1 MGPLE
6 GLRIIELQGIGPGPF
21 CAMMLADMGAEVI
34 RVDRTGAA
42 GGLPRAER
50 YDLLARGRRSIR
62 LNLKSPQ
69 GVEILMCMIERADG
83 LIEGFRPGV
92 IERLGLGPDVLLE
105 KNPALVIGRM
115 TGWGQTGPIS
125 HISGHDINYIALSGA
140 LFNIGTKDGPPA
152 PPLNLVG
159 DFGGG
164 GMLLAFGMVSA
175 ILKAKMSGTGQVVD
189 AAMVDGAAILSTS
202 FFGQLAEGR
211 LREGRG
217 NHPLNGASHYYDAY
231 ACADGEYISIA
242 SAEPQFYAELKQL
255 LKLSEADF
263 GEQMNPKRW
272 PDQKAKLG
280 AIFLTKTR
288 DQWCDLLQDSDIC
301 FAPVLRFAEA
311 PEHPHNKARNAFIEI
326 DGVVQ
331 PAPAPRFSATP
342 CAVSRAPAQ
351 RGEHTDEI
359 LAEWGFSSTQ
369 ITDYHAQGIVS
380 GLDKK
385 AS

>member
-42 GGLPRAER
+42 GGLPRTER
-50 YDLLARGRRSIR
+50 YDLLARGRRSLR
-62 LNLKSPQ
+62 LDLKSSR
-69 GVEILMCMIERADG
+69 GIELLLRLVAQSDG

-92 IERLGLGPDVLLE
+92 IERLGIGPDVLLE

-115 TGWGQTGPIS
+115 TGWGQEGPIS
-125 HISGHDINYIALSGA
+125 QVAGHDINYIALSGA
-140 LFNIGTKDGPPA
+140 LFNFGSKGGPPA

-175 ILKAKMSGTGQVVD
+175 ILKAKTSGAGQVVD
-189 AAMVDGAAILSTS
+189 AAMVDGAAILSTA
-202 FFGQLAEGR
+202 FFGQLAEGKF
-211 LREGRG
+211 REGRG

-231 ACADGEYISIA
+231 ECADGEYISIA
-242 SAEPQFYAELKQL
+242 SAEPQFYAELKEL
-255 LKLSEADF
+255 LELSEEEF
-263 GEQMNPKRW
+263 GVQMDPKRW

-280 AIFLTKTR
+280 ALFLTRTR
-288 DQWCDLLQDSDIC
+288 DQWCDLLQQSDVC

-311 PEHPHNKARNAFIEI
+311 PAHPHHRARESFVEI
-326 DGVVQ
+326 DGVIQ
-331 PAPAPRFSATP
+331 PVPAPRFSATP
-342 CAVSRAPAQ
+342 CRVSRPPAR

-359 LAEWGFSSTQ
+359 LSEWGLSAAE
-369 ITDYHAQGIVS
+369 IADLHAEGVVK
-380 GLDKK
+380 GLEKVGR
-385 AS
+385 